1 VSRILPD
8 NHDANDKA
16 ERIRERL
23 LSRIREAIGLRIYA
37 LWGSGVF
44 RGIPS
49 ATSKALKQ
57 FRSFTSHVGCC
68 RLRGMKLSSLLLA
81 LLLCTAA
88 LHAAEPII
96 IADFESDTYGA
107 WKVEGDA
114 FGKGPA
120 QGTLPGQMKVSGFLG
135 KGLANS
141 FNGGDKA
148 TGTLTSPA
156 FKIERKFITFLIGG
170 GGYEKETCMNLVV
183 DGKIVRT
190 MTGPNTKPGGSEEL
204 APASWDV
211 AELMGREAV
220 IAIIDE
226 RKGGWGHI
234 NVDHIMQSDT
244 AAAPRP
250 ATASKLLTAPKPVSA
265 PWNKPIV
272 PGEVVLFEDGKDG
285 PLQEGLEFHHGSWKF
300 GDGAMIG
307 EQVPTEKH
315 LATIKGLVPFD
326 RLKIEWKM
334 KFVQPKQNFLF
345 VTWPADS
352 GAHAMD
358 FTYTPDDGQFAIARP
373 KWNDKPSAVLIK
385 GKVDHPESEWH
396 SIVCI
401 HDGPSFTV
409 TIDGTTLTAS
419 DEAFARPMG
428 PFYLN
433 GGGFNGAQFMVKDLK
448 VTALK

>member
-1 VSRILPD
+1 MIHHCKHMKATTLGVVAILIT
-8 NHDANDKA
+8 A
-16 ERIRERL
+16 
-23 LSRIREAIGLRIYA
+23 
-37 LWGSGVF
+37 
-44 RGIPS
+44 
-49 ATSKALKQ
+49 
-57 FRSFTSHVGCC
+57 
-68 RLRGMKLSSLLLA
+68 
-81 LLLCTAA
+81 AA

-96 IADFESDTYGA
+96 IADFESETYGA

-120 QGTLPGQMKVSGFLG
+120 NGKIGGQMPVTGFLG
-135 KGLANS
+135 KGLVNS
-141 FNGGDKA
+141 FNGGDGA
-148 TGTLTSPA
+148 MGTLTSPA
-156 FKIERKFITFLIGG
+156 FKVERKFITFLIGG
-170 GGYEKETCMNLVV
+170 GGYENETCMNLLV
-183 DGKIVRT
+183 DGKVVRT

-211 AELMGREAV
+211 ADIMGHEAV
-220 IAIIDE
+220 IAIVDK

-234 NVDHIMQSDT
+234 TVDHIVQSDT
-244 AAAPRP
+244 PSAPKR
-250 ATASKLLTAPKPVSA
+250 ATAPKPVSA
-265 PWNKPIV
+265 LWKKPIV
-272 PGEVVLFEDGKDG
+272 PGEIVLFEDGKDA

-300 GDGAMIG
+300 TDGAMIG

-326 RLKIEWKM
+326 HLKIEWKM

-358 FTYTPDDGQFAIARP
+358 FSYSPDDGQFAIVRP

-385 GKVDHPESEWH
+385 GKVEHPETEWH
-396 SIVCI
+396 NIVCL

-433 GGGFNGAQFMVKDLK
+433 GGGFNGAQFLVKDLK